1 MIMQSVNSGICIID
15 EEGNITWMNSKMEEL
30 LQLYKRKINTNKI
43 NLCELFSKIGDCL
56 NPA

>member
-1 MIMQSVNSGICIID
+1 MQSVNSGICIID